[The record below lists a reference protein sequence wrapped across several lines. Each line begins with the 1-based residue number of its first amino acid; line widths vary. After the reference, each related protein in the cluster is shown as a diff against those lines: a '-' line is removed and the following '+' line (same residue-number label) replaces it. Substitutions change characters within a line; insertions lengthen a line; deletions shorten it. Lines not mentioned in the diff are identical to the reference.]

1 MNYKVSV
8 VIPMYK
14 ARDYIIENVDCLLKQ
29 TLSETEII
37 IVNDCTPDDS
47 MELCRE
53 HYAGNERVQLID
65 QPKNMGPG
73 AARNTGIKAAKG
85 EYIAFVDSDDGV
97 VPDAFEKMY
106 NDAKK
111 YDADVL
117 HNTGCIFPLMVDAP
131 ANLLTVPKKDWLNV
145 NTDRVETATDVR
157 IAPDDMAERFEMW
170 KKQMYHWAV
179 WNKLY
184 KREFL
189 LKYDIHFGEMKLAE
203 DLAFCFSCLFN
214 AKKYVTIPGNFYL
227 YRMSETSLCRGK
239 DYIKLLERS
248 LNSVLAAPDVMK
260 NNMKGIPFFEDD
272 PVHKREAVDFIIE
285 NLERVYIRPAYQ
297 ELGEEEIRKDGTV
310 KKIFD
315 EKYGDNSDF
324 VYFTFMELH
333 KNYPPIPD
341 YVKKASDINYLI
353 KIREK
358 YGKELIKGMAENQT
372 EEKK

>member
-14 ARDYIIENVDCLLKQ
+14 AKDYIIENVDCLLAQ

-37 IVNDCTPDDS
+37 IVNDCSPDNS

-73 AARNTGIKAAKG
+73 AARNAGVKSAKG

-106 NDAKK
+106 NAAKE

-131 ANLLTVPKKDWLNV
+131 ANLLTVPQKDWLNV
-145 NTDRVETATDVR
+145 NTDRVDTATDIR
-157 IAPDDMAERFEMW
+157 IAPDDIAERFDRW
-170 KKQMYHWAV
+170 KKEMYHWAV

-184 KREFL
+184 RREFL
-189 LKYDIHFGEMKLAE
+189 LKHDIHFGEMKLAE
-203 DLAFCFSCLFN
+203 DLAFCFACLFN
-214 AKKYVTIPGNFYL
+214 AKKYVTMPGNFYL
-227 YRMSETSLCRGK
+227 YRMAENSLCRGK
-239 DYIKLLERS
+239 DYVKLLERS
-248 LNSVLAAPDVMK
+248 LSSVLNAPDIMK
-260 NNMKGIPFFEDD
+260 HNMKGIAFFEEH
-272 PVHKREAVDFIIE
+272 PECAREAIDFVIA
-285 NLERVYIRPAYQ
+285 NLEKMYIRPAFQ

-310 KKIFD
+310 KRLFD

-324 VYFTFMELH
+324 VYYTFMELH

-341 YVKKASDINYLI
+341 FVKKASDIGYLI
-353 KIREK
+353 KAREK
-358 YGKELIKGMAENQT
+358 YGKNLMKSLSEKDT